1 MFTQFFVGANHLL
14 QGFHLIHRP
23 GLRAYAYI
31 PLAINTLLFG
41 ILIWLGAT
49 QFNTLIEALLPSW
62 LEWLHWLLWPLF
74 AVTMAV
80 IVFFIFSLIANLI
93 GAPFNGPL
101 AKAVERHLTDQE
113 IQESSTTLLREVFSA
128 IWMEL
133 NKIGYFALRAIPLL
147 LLFLI
152 PGINLVAPLL
162 WFAFSAWMFTL
173 EYMDYPM
180 GNHRINFPEQRQRLQ
195 RHRLLGLGFGG
206 ATLFAT
212 SIPLVNFFVMP
223 SAVAGATALWV
234 THLKPHHE
242 TQAQPSIFQSPSDQQ
257 ENPITNP
264 YSE

>member
-1 MFTQFFVGANHLL
+1 MITQVFVGVNHLL
-14 QGFHLIHRP
+14 RGFKLIHRP

-31 PLAINTLLFG
+31 PLAINTLLFS
-41 ILIWLGAT
+41 ILIWLGAA
-49 QFNTLIEALLPSW
+49 QFGALIDALLPPW

-101 AKAVERHLTDQE
+101 AKAVEYHLTGQE
-113 IQESSTTLLREVFSA
+113 IQESSTTLLREAFSA

-133 NKIGYFALRAIPLL
+133 NKISYFALRAIPLL

-152 PGINLVAPLL
+152 PGLNFIAPFL
-162 WFAFSAWMFTL
+162 WFAFSAWMFAL

-180 GNHRINFPEQRQRLQ
+180 GNHKISFPQQRQQLQ
-195 RHRLLGLGFGG
+195 QHRLLGLGFGG

-212 SIPLVNFFVMP
+212 SIPFVNFFVMP

-234 THLKPHHE
+234 THLKPRHE
-242 TQAQPSIFQSPSDQQ
+242 TQAQPSAFQSPSDQQ
-257 ENPITNP
+257 ESSIN
-264 YSE
+264 